1 MTRAQRSL
9 IRKDMGEVL
18 KQKQTRLPL
27 LIVPLMLGVFLPA
40 FFTVL
45 CLWIPPEEVS
55 AGEMDALMRFMPQ
68 WVQSLNPRVLTYYM
82 MMNVLIPMLLLM
94 IPLMSGPVLA
104 AGSFAGEKERKT
116 PETLLYAP
124 ISTRQVFT
132 AKVGAGLGLAMLVTW
147 VSGLLAAAIYAVGM
161 FLIMGTFS
169 LPPVAWWIIL
179 LVVAPGV
186 ALVGL
191 TVTVMV
197 SAKAETANEATQKAS
212 LLVLPLVLLAV
223 GQFTGLFFLTPVLLL
238 GIGVVFLAA
247 GLLLMR
253 ITAQNFTAEKVLK

>member
-1 MTRAQRSL
+1 
-9 IRKDMGEVL
+9 
-18 KQKQTRLPL
+18 
-27 LIVPLMLGVFLPA
+27 
-40 FFTVL
+40 
-45 CLWIPPEEVS
+45 
-55 AGEMDALMRFMPQ
+55 
-68 WVQSLNPRVLTYYM
+68 
-82 MMNVLIPMLLLM
+82 MNMNQI
-94 IPLMSGPVLA
+94 LA
-104 AGSFAGEKERKT
+104 A
-116 PETLLYAP
+116 
-124 ISTRQVFT
+124 
-132 AKVGAGLGLAMLVTW
+132 
-147 VSGLLAAAIYAVGM
+147 SGVDT
-161 FLIMGTFS
+161 FLTVMI
-169 LPPVAWWIIL
+169 IIL